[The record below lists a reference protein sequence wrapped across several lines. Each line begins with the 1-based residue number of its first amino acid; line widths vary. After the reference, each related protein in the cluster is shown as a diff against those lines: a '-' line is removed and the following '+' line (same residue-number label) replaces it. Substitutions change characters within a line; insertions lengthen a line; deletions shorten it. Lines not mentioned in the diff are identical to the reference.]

1 MDTSTAY
8 HLPQKGCREVLLL
21 EREAFFGQGSTGR
34 CAGGFHHRFA
44 TEVDI
49 RLSQHSMRMLE
60 HFAQEMGQEIGC
72 NQGGYLFLLSR
83 EEDAQAFRRNVEL
96 QHRLRTEN
104 MNSAQ
109 SDGVG
114 RKPRSL
120 SQLTISRRVS
130 SRRRMTL
137 AARPGGQS

>member
-1 MDTSTAY
+1 MA
-8 HLPQKGCREVLLL
+8 
-21 EREAFFGQGSTGR
+21 
-34 CAGGFHHRFA
+34 
-44 TEVDI
+44 
-49 RLSQHSMRMLE
+49 LSQHGLRMLGD
-60 HFAQEMGQEIGC
+60 FAQEIVQDIDC
-72 NQGGYLFLLSR
+72 NRGGYLLLLGR
-83 EEDAQAFRRNVEL
+83 EEDAQAFRVNMES
-96 QHRLRTEN
+96 QHRHRTQD

-137 AARPGGQS
+137 AAWPGDQS